1 MMHTTNLMDVPSH
14 ATRRI
19 ERYGVL
25 ALILFLTTFGV
36 LYFWDDADP
45 VEPAE
50 SPDTASAQKVPYKG
64 LNLRSRAS
72 ARLGAGEFTRNDS
85 LSRLDEL
92 PLAQRDAE
100 QETLALR
107 KRERN
112 IQSES
117 GLTYGGVERRDSR
130 MSEFFETD
138 SEVRAS
144 DFDSPAQ
151 GVTTSGY
158 VGRKKTP
165 VDASFGAK
173 GPAKLKMEYIVK
185 SGDCLSVI
193 AERELGSVVHLD
205 RLREV
210 NGLSSDSLRL
220 GQRLILP
227 HIGETAP
234 VRGTDLK
241 RDPLPSQS
249 SEDSKE
255 WKWVE
260 VREGDS
266 LWKIAARELG
276 AGHRHDEI
284 TGWNQLNS
292 DILRPGTQLRV
303 QRSAATELAMGGE
316 GR

>member
-1 MMHTTNLMDVPSH
+1 
-14 ATRRI
+14 
-19 ERYGVL
+19 
-25 ALILFLTTFGV
+25 
-36 LYFWDDADP
+36 
-45 VEPAE
+45 
-50 SPDTASAQKVPYKG
+50 
-64 LNLRSRAS
+64 
-72 ARLGAGEFTRNDS
+72 
-85 LSRLDEL
+85 
-92 PLAQRDAE
+92 
-100 QETLALR
+100 
-107 KRERN
+107 
-112 IQSES
+112 
-117 GLTYGGVERRDSR
+117 
-130 MSEFFETD
+130 
-138 SEVRAS
+138 
-144 DFDSPAQ
+144 
-151 GVTTSGY
+151 
-158 VGRKKTP
+158 
-165 VDASFGAK
+165 
-173 GPAKLKMEYIVK
+173 MEYIVK